1 LSFQP
6 FTVKYV
12 VRAKFNVEG
21 VVEKPDVIGAV
32 FGQTEGLFG
41 TELDLR
47 ELQKSGRIGRIEIDL
62 KSEKDKTDGSIT
74 IPTSLDRVSTAI
86 IAASIESIDRIGP
99 CQANVNLVKIEDVRE
114 SKRKAI
120 IERAKEILHSWNLE
134 KRPETEE
141 IFREVSE
148 ILKATKVESF
158 GPDKLP
164 AGSEVGSSKEIFIV
178 EGRADVIVMMKLGIQ
193 NVIALEG
200 VKVPETI
207 IRLSKEKECTAF
219 LDGDHGGDLILKEL
233 MQVATIKYVAR
244 APSGKEVEDL
254 TAKEIEAALQKKRPI
269 EEFKEARETREYR
282 QPREPREYRERRGRR
297 ERREPR
303 ESREPRGFREP
314 SEPMESGEPREAGEE
329 GEAEQPRKKRKKVL
343 VPKEIVDAASKLKG
357 TLEAILLNEQMQ
369 EVGRMPVSEL
379 ADKIKEAQNVNTIVF
394 DGVTTQRLIDVAS
407 EKGIKFLVAA
417 RTAEVVKQPLNVNLL
432 TFEEVLD

>member
-12 VRAKFNVEG
+12 IRAKFEVEG

-62 KSEKDKTDGSIT
+62 KSEKDKTDGSII

-99 CQANVNLVKIEDVRE
+99 CQANVNLVRIEDVRE
-114 SKRKAI
+114 IKRKAI
-120 IERAKEILHSWNLE
+120 IERAKEILHNWNLE

-148 ILKATKVESF
+148 ILKVTKVETYGPEKLSA
-158 GPDKLP
+158 GPDI
-164 AGSEVGSSKEIFIV
+164 SSSKEIIIV
-178 EGRADVIVMMKLGIQ
+178 EGRADIVNLLKMGIQ
-193 NVIALEG
+193 NTIALEG

-207 IRLSKEKECTAF
+207 IKLTREREATAF

-233 MQVATIKYVAR
+233 LQVANVKYVAR

-254 TAKEIEAALQKKRPI
+254 TAKEVETALSNKIPI
-269 EEFKEARETREYR
+269 EEVK
-282 QPREPREYRERRGRR
+282 GKK
-297 ERREPR
+297 
-303 ESREPRGFREP
+303 
-314 SEPMESGEPREAGEE
+314 
-329 GEAEQPRKKRKKVL
+329 KKRKKVL
-343 VPKEIVDAASKLKG
+343 VPKEIIEAASNLKG
-357 TLEAILLNEQMQ
+357 TLEAILLDDKMK

-379 ADKIKEAQNVNTIVF
+379 ADKIREVEGVNTVVF
-394 DGVTTQRLIDVAS
+394 DGVTTQRLVDVAS
-407 EKGIKFLVAA
+407 EKNIKFLVAA
-417 RTAEVVKQPLNVNLL
+417 RVSEVVKQPLNVNLL
-432 TFEEVLD
+432 TFDEVLE